1 MRMDFFEIFQTKIR
15 EVSDQKLNE
24 TISKGALKMSDEQ
37 IATTSFA
44 FWLVYMAETDL
55 NTALSEAWSSS
66 KSLLPHAVE
75 AAERMLKEMIPGK
88 REVDINDLQ
97 YFSEKIKVYE
107 ALMGATA
114 RTKLLWKFN
123 DIRNDLSH
131 NRIDKLAYD
140 NEALSLRTTKEK
152 ILIDYF
158 KTSLNPDLSQSKIFN
173 SLSKEQKEEIERMMI
188 QAGKEESA

>member
-1 MRMDFFEIFQTKIR
+1 MDFFEIFQTKIR

-24 TISKGALKMSDEQ
+24 TIAKGALKMSDEQ

-44 FWLVYMAETDL
+44 FWVVYMAETDL

-66 KSLLPHAVE
+66 KSLLPYAVE
-75 AAERMLKEMIPGK
+75 EAEKMLKEMIPGK

-97 YFSEKIKVYE
+97 YFSEKIKVCE
-107 ALMGATA
+107 ALMGATE

-140 NEALSLRTTKEK
+140 NEALSLRATKEK

-158 KTSLNPDLSQSKIFN
+158 KTALNPDLSQSKIFN
-173 SLSKEQKEEIERMMI
+173 SLSKEQKEEIEKMMI